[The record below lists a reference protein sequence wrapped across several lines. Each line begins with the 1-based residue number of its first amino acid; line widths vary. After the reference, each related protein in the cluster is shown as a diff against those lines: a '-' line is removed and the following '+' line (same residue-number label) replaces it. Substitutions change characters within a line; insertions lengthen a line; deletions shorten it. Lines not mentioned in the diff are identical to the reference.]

1 MTVGF
6 PDTGAGVGD
15 GVGAGVG
22 EGVGAVV
29 GLPVGKGV
37 GTNVG
42 LAVGLLVGLAV
53 AALANTQTSEPGVPP
68 TSQPFGGAK
77 LSSHSVFK
85 LGSQFSQLFA
95 HNTPTQVLDIPLTK
109 HAPPGLPP
117 VELPPAPMD
126 IQSWLSHARQL
137 SAQLP

>member
-1 MTVGF
+1 MAVGL
-6 PDTGAGVGD
+6 AVGCAV
-15 GVGAGVG
+15 GLSVGLSVGAS
-22 EGVGAVV
+22 V

-77 LSSHSVFK
+77 LSSHSVPK

-95 HNTPTQVLDIPLTK
+95 HNTPTHVLDMPLTK
-109 HAPPGLPP
+109 QAPPGLPP
-117 VELPPAPMD
+117 VAVLLPPAPMVM
-126 IQSWLSHARQL
+126 QS
-137 SAQLP
+137 